1 MRFLLGLDTHW
12 FLGLLNGSSSTNDHS
27 GKYAE
32 QQQFPGLARLKP
44 GESMTFQE
52 NEAWLW
58 TVTMSERINR
68 FQELES
74 HRGDLSYL
82 ATRLR
87 EYVDKWIES
96 GYDPQECEEPFK
108 RRLLPS
114 PDLWNLGRFLKEHP
128 IQLHTWDTGDLLV
141 RFPPAPERGWEEYEA
156 DRLMF
161 AFLDSDLRH
170 SMAKC
175 LRCGVYFQRSRLQP
189 VYKRGAFCTDHTKVA
204 GVVKQRSDE
213 NGDLLKR
220 AADAWPKWTP
230 KKHAIRET
238 WVAIEMNG
246 RAGSRGRRI
255 TRSWVTRNREK
266 IQQAVADGT
275 RAAK

>member
-1 MRFLLGLDTHW
+1 MPF
-12 FLGLLNGSSSTNDHS
+12 
-27 GKYAE
+27 K
-32 QQQFPGLARLKP
+32 
-44 GESMTFQE
+44 E

-58 TVTMSERINR
+58 TVTMSGRINR
-68 FQELES
+68 FPELER
-74 HRGDLSYL
+74 HRADLPHL
-82 ATRLR
+82 ASRLR
-87 EYVDKWIES
+87 EYVDEWIAT
-96 GYDPQECEEPFK
+96 GYENGIEQPAK
-108 RRLLPS
+108 RRLLPT
-114 PDLWNLGRFLKEHP
+114 PNLSDSLARFQRNYPPEVLV
-128 IQLHTWDTGDLLV
+128 WDTGDLLV
-141 RFPPAPERGWEEYEA
+141 RFPSAPEESWAEYEEG
-156 DRLMF
+156 RLMF

-170 SMAKC
+170 SIAKC
-175 LRCGVYFQRSRLQP
+175 LRCGLYFQRSRLQP
-189 VYKRGAFCTDHTKVA
+189 VYQRGAFCTDHTKVA
-204 GVVKQRSDE
+204 GVVRQRSFE

-238 WVAIEMNG
+238 WVASEMNA